1 MATTKRARPSFS
13 PPRPSKSKTTTK
25 AKASTTKNKTTEP
38 KKGARPSTSSTT
50 SATKSKATAKP
61 RKRQRSPSP
70 HNSDSQP
77 SSPERDEDEDLDD
90 DGDDNSNRS
99 ASPAATDTNDV
110 SLNADLDDAFMLL
123 VEVIPSK
130 KDDSEQP
137 SIPLPLIHRI
147 AAEGFSEPET
157 TKMSTDA
164 RRVLGKYIDT
174 FVREAVARCA
184 YEAEGRDGD
193 GEVGRKGWVDVD
205 DLERVAGV
213 LCLDF

>member
-13 PPRPSKSKTTTK
+13 PPRPSKSKTATK
-25 AKASTTKNKTTEP
+25 AKASTTKDKTTEP
-38 KKGARPSTSSTT
+38 KKRARPSTSSTT
-50 SATKSKATAKP
+50 SATKSNATTAKP

-77 SSPERDEDEDLDD
+77 SSRENDEDEDLDD
-90 DGDDNSNRS
+90 DDDNSNRS
-99 ASPAATDTNDV
+99 ASPAATDTNDG
-110 SLNADLDDAFMLL
+110 SLNADLDDASMLL

-130 KDDSEQP
+130 KDESEQP

-157 TKMSTDA
+157 TKMSRDA

-184 YEAEGRDGD
+184 YEAEGRGDD

-205 DLERVAGV
+205 ELERVAGV